1 MPDQPPPAPA
11 LTTADIRHIA
21 RLACLSPTDAQIA
34 DYQTNLA
41 AVLGYVGHLRT
52 LDLAGVAPL
61 ATPLPT
67 TGPMDPDEP
76 GQMLPPATLL
86 KMAPATDGPFIAVP
100 KVLGE
105 SEGGG
110 GA

>member
-1 MPDQPPPAPA
+1 
-11 LTTADIRHIA
+11 
-21 RLACLSPTDAQIA
+21 
-34 DYQTNLA
+34 
-41 AVLGYVGHLRT
+41 
-52 LDLAGVAPL
+52 
-61 ATPLPT
+61 
-67 TGPMDPDEP
+67 MDPDEP